1 MQILRPRDEARAAEE
16 ASGCGGNLPD
26 PSKRTPT
33 LRLFPAP
40 SPWLLVEMNSVPP
53 SVPLA
58 VLACSLRGAQVG
70 NVRVGCVQTTDASHP
85 KTPQAAVQFTAG
97 RLGSIYVRQNDG
109 VATIGQNS
117 PNSTF
122 YYFALNNT

>member
-26 PSKRTPT
+26 PSKRTRT

-58 VLACSLRGAQVG
+58 VLACSLGAHKSG
-70 NVRVGCVQTTDASHP
+70 TSEWDASKPRTHP
-85 KTPQAAVQFTAG
+85 TQKHR
-97 RLGSIYVRQNDG
+97 RLPSSLLL
-109 VATIGQNS
+109 VALDQYT
-117 PNSTF
+117 
-122 YYFALNNT
+122 